1 MSNELER
8 ELILYN
14 EFERTQR
21 ATEAERLLQFT
32 QRQQRARVDA
42 MVKKAHVKS
51 CRAVTEE
58 GKEVW
63 PAELVKVIFSTCA
76 EETERLGKAKTPE
89 AFTLNV
95 KCSVCITRGVSC
107 QPKVGG
113 TRTDKIGCA
122 TCGASKVKCNRGV
135 LYMYEKFRGVWQ
147 TLGYTVA
154 KDDFMTWYPVI
165 MKRKDNKYVVFE
177 GKGDNKAAS
186 NRRSRTRED
195 EEDGEVVEESPK
207 KVGRKAHAAAGNE
220 DDDEDEEDGEDEE
233 GTPKK
238 MDKGKGKVKGTE
250 EDEDDDEEDDD
261 EEETGDVGLGEER
274 PSSLKVKIPGTS
286 RSTTLL
292 LAQSSRGPVY
302 SALVLRSRIQ
312 ALESELAAEQVNS
325 EHLIARRRFY
335 KSEYVAA
342 QKEVERL
349 TAEVKVFGADRAQF
363 VQRGEELEKLA
374 LVMREVEELRVE
386 ARQFEAERLEFQRQR
401 EEYERLR
408 ESEGRRA
415 ALMER
420 MIADEKERELR
431 RAELA
436 DKGKEIEQEMEARG
450 EEWKEQMLEFE
461 SVRVAL
467 QRRIAELEAAL
478 ERSGSG
484 GVEEGSSRVGGGFL
498 VEEVAAILPLL
509 RSTCEQNAELRGH
522 VEAFQTVNSSVW
534 TLLEAMSRDPNRI
547 QDYLKSIEKKVGGVL
562 TRGLLLPEVGELF
575 SAVEKLESC
584 LGRLQQGG
592 EVRTGKRIAEDVG
605 EGSEERRKRRH
616 GSEFS

>member
-42 MVKKAHVKS
+42 MVKKTQIKS

-63 PAELVKVIFSTCA
+63 SAELVKVMFSTCA
-76 EETERLGKAKTPE
+76 EEIERLGKAKTPE
-89 AFTLNV
+89 AFALNV
-95 KCSVCITRGVSC
+95 KCSVCITRGVPC

-122 TCGASKVKCNRGV
+122 TCSTSKVKCNRGV

-177 GKGDNKAAS
+177 GKGDSKAAS

-195 EEDGEVVEESPK
+195 EEDGEVDEESPK
-207 KVGRKAHAAAGNE
+207 KVEKESTRC
-220 DDDEDEEDGEDEE
+220 DEEDGEDEE

-238 MDKGKGKVKGTE
+238 VDKGKGKVKGTE
-250 EDEDDDEEDDD
+250 EDEDDEEEEGDD
-261 EEETGDVGLGEER
+261 EEETGDVGLGEDR
-274 PSSLKVKIPGTS
+274 PSSLKVRIPGSS
-286 RSTTLL
+286 RSTTLPS
-292 LAQSSRGPVY
+292 AQSSRGPVF
-302 SALVLRSRIQ
+302 SASVLKSRIQ

-325 EHLIARRRFY
+325 EHLLARRRFY

-349 TAEVKVFGADRAQF
+349 TAEVKGFVAERAQF

-374 LVMREVEELRVE
+374 LVTREVEELRVE

-420 MIADEKERELR
+420 MIADEKEQER
-431 RAELA
+431 RRVELA

-461 SVRVAL
+461 SVRVVL

-509 RSTCEQNAELRGH
+509 RLTCEQNAELRGH
-522 VEAFQTVNSSVW
+522 VEAFQT
-534 TLLEAMSRDPNRI
+534 
-547 QDYLKSIEKKVGGVL
+547 KKVGGVL
-562 TRGLLLPEVGELF
+562 TRALLLPEVGELF
-575 SAVEKLESC
+575 SVVEKLESC
-584 LGRLQQGG
+584 LGLLQQGG
-592 EVRTGKRIAEDVG
+592 ECCLVK
-605 EGSEERRKRRH
+605 KWLQL
-616 GSEFS
+616 FSSDLVL